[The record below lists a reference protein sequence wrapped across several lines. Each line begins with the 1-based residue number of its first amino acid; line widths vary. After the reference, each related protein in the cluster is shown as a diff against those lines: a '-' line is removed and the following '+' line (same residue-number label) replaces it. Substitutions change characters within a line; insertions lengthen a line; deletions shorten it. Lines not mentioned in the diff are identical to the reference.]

1 MQLVEVIRGLGT
13 SDATVA
19 AVDGFAKA
27 LGKQVV
33 HAFDAPASS
42 SIASLQPMLNEAIF
56 ALGEGV
62 ANVRDIDTA
71 IKLGLNHPM
80 GAAHARR
87 FRRARYLSGDLQGC
101 CMRPRAIPNTGPR
114 LCWSN
119 MSRPG
124 WLGRTTG
131 KGFYDYA
138 GEEPVPTR

>member
-1 MQLVEVIRGLGT
+1 MPLPG
-13 SDATVA
+13 
-19 AVDGFAKA
+19 A

-33 HAFDAPASS
+33 HAFDAPGF
-42 SIASLQPMLNEAIF
+42 IVNRILLPMLNEAAF

-80 GAAHARR
+80 GPFTLADFVGLDTCLEICKVLH
-87 FRRARYLSGDLQGC
+87 STTGDPKY
-101 CMRPRAIPNTGPR
+101 RPR

-119 MSRPG
+119 MSRPLAG
-124 WLGRTTG
+124 AQDRQGVSN
-131 KGFYDYA
+131 DYA